1 MEDKEIQKLQIDDTH
16 YETNYTTKFVN
27 RKRYVKPD
35 PNKITAF
42 IPGIITKVYVKDGSR
57 VKRGDKLL
65 VLEAMK
71 MKNDVTSPRDG
82 AIKNIF
88 VEESKMVAKGETLIE
103 FEI

>member
-1 MEDKEIQKLQIDDTH
+1 MEDKEIQKLQIDDTD
-16 YETNYTTKFVN
+16 YETNYTIKFVK

-42 IPGIITKVYVKDGSR
+42 IPGIITKVYVKTGNR
-57 VKRGDKLL
+57 VIRGNKLL

-82 AIKNIF
+82 VIKNIF
-88 VEESKMVAKGETLIE
+88 VEESKMVAKGETLLE